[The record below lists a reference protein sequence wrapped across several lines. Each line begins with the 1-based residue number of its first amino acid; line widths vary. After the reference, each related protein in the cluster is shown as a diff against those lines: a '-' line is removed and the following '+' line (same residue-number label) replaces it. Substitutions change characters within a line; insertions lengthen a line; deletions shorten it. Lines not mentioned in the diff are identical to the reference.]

1 MYIGIIVECDRLGG
15 IKIESEVVTM
25 DALTTKQ
32 KNQMYDEIAEL
43 LIKYGKDKTAKRML
57 KSFFHECQ
65 EVETSKELCNMRIV
79 LASLNHLLKI
89 TFPNK

>member
-1 MYIGIIVECDRLGG
+1 
-15 IKIESEVVTM
+15 M

-57 KSFFHECQ
+57 KAFFHEVQ
-65 EVETSKELCNMRIV
+65 EVKTSKELCNMGIV
-79 LASLNHLLKI
+79 LISLKHLLDI
-89 TFPNK
+89 TFPTK

>member
-1 MYIGIIVECDRLGG
+1 MTI
-15 IKIESEVVTM
+15 

-43 LIKYGKDKTAKRML
+43 LIKYGKDKIAKRMI
-57 KSFFHECQ
+57 KAFFNEVQ
-65 EVETSKELCNMRIV
+65 EVETSKELCNMGIV
-79 LASLNHLLKI
+79 LISLKHLLGI

>member
-1 MYIGIIVECDRLGG
+1 
-15 IKIESEVVTM
+15 M

-43 LIKYGKDKTAKRML
+43 LIKYGKDKTAKRMI
-57 KSFFHECQ
+57 KSFFQEVQ

-79 LASLNHLLKI
+79 LASLKHLLKI
-89 TFPNK
+89 TFQTK